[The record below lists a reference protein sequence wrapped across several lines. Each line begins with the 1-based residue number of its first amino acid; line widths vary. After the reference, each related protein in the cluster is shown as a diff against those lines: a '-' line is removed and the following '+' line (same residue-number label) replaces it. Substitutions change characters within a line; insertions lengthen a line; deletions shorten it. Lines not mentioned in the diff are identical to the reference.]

1 MQVNQHFRPPSGQWV
16 CAQCQEPLEEGQVE
30 LHYLGSSFTVGVQV
44 CPQCRQAL
52 LPEDMATGKMLEV
65 EKLLEDK

>member
-1 MQVNQHFRPPSGQWV
+1 MKVNQDFKPESGSW
-16 CAQCQEPLEEGQVE
+16 QCGRCNVSLEPGNVE
-30 LHYLGSSFTVGVQV
+30 LYYLGSTFTVGVLV
-44 CPQCRQAL
+44 CPKCEQAL